1 MSLTGK
7 TLEGPLRYGLE
18 TSPSNLACVS
28 LLFQH
33 TSLAAWLVA
42 LLSDNVEPVR
52 ALPWGYPDLKM
63 LVLFTVFFLHFP
75 AV

>member
-1 MSLTGK
+1 MSLTER
-7 TLEGPLRYGLE
+7 TLEVPLRYGLE
-18 TSPSNLACVS
+18 TSHRNLACIS

-42 LLSDNVEPVR
+42 ILSDNVEPVR
-52 ALPWGYPDLKM
+52 ALPWDYPDLKM